1 MPQPPI
7 DPKRHPPGFVVTD
20 LDGVLWLVLDSEGNA
35 TPNPDGQA
43 ISRTTYPE
51 LWAVIGETFGKG
63 DGATT
68 FNIPDFRGRVV
79 PPRVHPEDK
88 P

>member
-1 MPQPPI
+1 MSAPQV
-7 DPKRHPPGFVVTD
+7 DPEKHPPGSVIED
-20 LDGVLWLVLDSEGNA
+20 LNGVLWLVLDSEGHT

-43 ISRTTYPE
+43 ISRETYPE
-51 LWAVIGETFGKG
+51 LWAVLGETFGKG
-63 DGATT
+63 DGETT